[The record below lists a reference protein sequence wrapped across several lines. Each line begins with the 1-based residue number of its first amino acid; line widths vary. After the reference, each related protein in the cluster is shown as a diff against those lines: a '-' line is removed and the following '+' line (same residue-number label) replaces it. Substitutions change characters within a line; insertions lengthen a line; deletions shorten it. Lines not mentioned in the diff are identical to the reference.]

1 MARTNF
7 DSASLIKDAMS
18 LMEEYLYSLC
28 PTATFG
34 GAIIKLLQNLILSL
48 YITSCKKYSSTE
60 PKLESS
66 GKLSLLTRLNSFVN
80 GNSAENMSSA
90 FWGIISDSIL
100 IKLRNS
106 TSTTSSSS
114 MLSPTNS
121 EESRMVNVVKLFCE
135 LNVRARTSFGGS
147 VNPVRFPP
155 SAFFLS
161 ECLQSAFVYI
171 RNVNNLSGKLLKYS
185 EESLESNIDS
195 SCPDKEAGSSKRS
208 AVSSMEEEQR
218 KQMKLTEN
226 TSQSAT
232 TSTSTSNSITVAGA
246 PSPPAITDDNLSKIE
261 QIIRSFC
268 QSKHI
273 RAIKTGEA
281 ITKAPLLQQE
291 QQDIFNILQHPFRQQ
306 QSLQQQHT
314 VRSSIDFLS
323 SSQPADKP
331 SPDKS
336 SMPPERQPRARKEFT
351 RRHKKHPNRYVLTVQ
366 VSLHCCRCR

>member
-1 MARTNF
+1 
-7 DSASLIKDAMS
+7 
-18 LMEEYLYSLC
+18 
-28 PTATFG
+28 
-34 GAIIKLLQNLILSL
+34 
-48 YITSCKKYSSTE
+48 
-60 PKLESS
+60 
-66 GKLSLLTRLNSFVN
+66 
-80 GNSAENMSSA
+80 MSSA

-114 MLSPTNS
+114 TLSPTNS

-195 SCPDKEAGSSKRS
+195 SCPDKEAVSSKRS

-232 TSTSTSNSITVAGA
+232 TSNSITVAGA

-306 QSLQQQHT
+306 QSSQQQHT
-314 VRSSIDFLS
+314 VRSSTDFLPS
-323 SSQPADKP
+323 ADKP